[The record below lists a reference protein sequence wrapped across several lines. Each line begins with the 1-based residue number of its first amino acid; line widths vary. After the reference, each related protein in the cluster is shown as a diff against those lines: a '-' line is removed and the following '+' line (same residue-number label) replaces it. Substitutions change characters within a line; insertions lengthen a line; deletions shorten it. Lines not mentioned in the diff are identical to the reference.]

1 MAYSDLVNKMCLRVS
16 PSQTMDIVRGRTW
29 SSSSSTS
36 QASAPPLLLCS
47 SSISLEKF
55 RFPKSVIFQTFLFPE
70 SNTILQN
77 LLGSKVECCL
87 TRDMYVGLYCP
98 LQKCPCPS
106 PQKSHCALLWSFC
119 LEHSLSTMI

>member
-1 MAYSDLVNKMCLRVS
+1 MAHSDLVNKMCLRVN
-16 PSQTMDIVRGRTW
+16 PSQAMDTKRMNKVLPLPLLPKP
-29 SSSSSTS
+29 
-36 QASAPPLLLCS
+36 QHHLLLCS
-47 SSISLEKF
+47 SSVSLEKF
-55 RFPKSVIFQTFLFPE
+55 RFPKLVIFQTFLFPE

>member
-1 MAYSDLVNKMCLRVS
+1 MCFCVNPR
-16 PSQTMDIVRGRTW
+16 QAMDVVRERTW

-36 QASAPPLLLCS
+36 QASALPLFLCS

-55 RFPKSVIFQTFLFPE
+55 HFPKSVVFQTFLFPE
-70 SNTILQN
+70 SNTVSQN
-77 LLGSKVECCL
+77 LLGSKVEFCL
-87 TRDMYVGLYCP
+87 TWDMYVGLYCP

-119 LEHSLSTMI
+119 LEHSLSTLI